1 LIIHVIVIKLFF
13 KLLVNKHFIFKY
25 SDFKFV
31 IKNAFKKLKKVFNKI
46 FNQFSDCL
54 APFYLVVTS
63 TLADY
68 NSQGEF
74 SCANGGELF
83 YSNGTR
89 LITNQTTCL
98 ATARWSGQ
106 DDLQCHTG

>member
-1 LIIHVIVIKLFF
+1 LA
-13 KLLVNKHFIFKY
+13 NNYFISINRVY
-25 SDFKFV
+25 NSD
-31 IKNAFKKLKKVFNKI
+31 
-46 FNQFSDCL
+46 QFLDCL
-54 APFYLVVTS
+54 AHPHLVVTS
-63 TLADY
+63 TSAAY
-68 NSQGEF
+68 NSLGEF

-106 DDLQCHTG
+106 DDLQCHIGKYSFF